1 MAQLA
6 ERLGLDLPN
15 PLTRDGEPL
24 ADLFERVL
32 ALFADAEAE
41 TEDLLLLRRQRG
53 QRALDLGREV
63 LTQQRIVRRA
73 GRLVLEEIAELAVL
87 ADRRLQRQRLARR
100 LEDEPH
106 LLGRHARALGQL
118 LGRRL
123 AAHLVP

>member
-87 ADRRLQRQRLARR
+87 ADRRLQRQRLAPG
-100 LEDEPH
+100 LQDEPH
-106 LLGRHARALGQL
+106 PLGRHARALGQL
-118 LGRRL
+118 LG
-123 AAHLVP
+123 